1 MDKKPV
7 LLVLLLALAI
17 VVAYVG
23 FIASAP
29 VVEQP
34 SNVGTVQLEV
44 VGAPASAS
52 SSAGTV
58 SLIVV

>member
-23 FIASAP
+23 FIANVPA
-29 VVEQP
+29 VEQP
-34 SNVGTVQLEV
+34 AAVGQVQLEV
-44 VGAPASAS
+44 VGEPSQI
-52 SSAGTV
+52 SAGTGMV
-58 SLIVV
+58 SLVVV